1 MVGWE
6 GWGCWLAEE
15 LDEARL
21 AVRVVAML
29 LEGALVQQF
38 EAKCAREV
46 FRVPLATHRSY
57 TLSWREGEREGE
69 REGGRER
76 GREGGRE
83 GGRERGREGGRE
95 RRIKYTVVLTSLR
108 TPLERGHL
116 SNKDIFSPQN
126 SSPCN
131 STGHLT
137 HMDTFSQIKGA
148 PLYFPQSRRGT

>member
-29 LEGALVQQF
+29 LEGALVEQF
-38 EAKCAREV
+38 EAKRTREV
-46 FRVPLATHRSY
+46 FRMPLATHRSY
-57 TLSWREGEREGE
+57 TLSW
-69 REGGRER
+69 
-76 GREGGRE
+76 
-83 GGRERGREGGRE
+83 REGGRE

-148 PLYFPQSRRGT
+148 PLYFPQTRRGT

>member
-46 FRVPLATHRSY
+46 FRMPLATHRSY
-57 TLSWREGEREGE
+57 TLSWRER
-69 REGGRER
+69 GRER
-76 GREGGRE
+76 EKE
-83 GGRERGREGGRE
+83 
-95 RRIKYTVVLTSLR
+95 
-108 TPLERGHL
+108 
-116 SNKDIFSPQN
+116 
-126 SSPCN
+126 
-131 STGHLT
+131 
-137 HMDTFSQIKGA
+137 
-148 PLYFPQSRRGT
+148 